1 MKEDEIQTLLDDDEF
16 FESAFLNF
24 DGVREHG
31 ENFAKVMKNL
41 QNQAQENMKLKEK
54 VDSEVVQHEIKYA
67 EFEQAQAEFD
77 KLKEKIM
84 GFW

>member
-24 DGVREHG
+24 DGVRELG